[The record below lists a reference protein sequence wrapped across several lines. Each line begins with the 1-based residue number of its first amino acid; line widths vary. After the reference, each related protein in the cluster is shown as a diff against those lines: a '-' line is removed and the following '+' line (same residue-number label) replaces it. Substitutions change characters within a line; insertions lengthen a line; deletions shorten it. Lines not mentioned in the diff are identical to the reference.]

1 MLKKLLLTG
10 SVLCGIITASY
21 AQSGPQ
27 INYLNIWGD
36 SCVLAPSMPPNGIT
50 AMTMVGDH
58 DPNSSIEYHW
68 GDGSSSAGTPTGG
81 QGHFYGTH
89 TYAAAGTYTIAAVLY
104 DGVNPIDTSWQT
116 INAFCSIIS
125 GYAYKR
131 ADNNCDHDAATE
143 PLLSTAFDIE
153 VRKAGVPVD
162 TIVANGHLYKYINSA
177 DLTSVFSLHPIGLPM
192 GMTLAC
198 PSSPHSFKF
207 DTLDYFNFPG
217 FTFAFDCDPTAT
229 GFDLSVTGSGFF
241 RPVANSYI
249 YLYPRNAACLP
260 QNGTV
265 TLQLSPKYSFVSANP
280 APTNVSGNT
289 ISWDV
294 NALSNTDHSLIGLTL
309 NAVGTLTLGDTV
321 QNHVTITPLSGDV
334 DPANNTILM
343 IDSIRASFDP
353 NEKHSSPIG
362 DIAQGELMT
371 YTIHFENLG
380 NDTAF
385 NIHIMDTL
393 SSHLDAGSFKLITS
407 SHPVSHQILGTG
419 NNKTLR
425 FDLAN
430 IQLPDASAPEH
441 NKGFVTYQIAA
452 KTGLALGTVIENT
465 AHIYFDI
472 NPAIVTN
479 TTRNKIPETLS
490 IGKTGSV
497 GSVKLFPNPAHD
509 KLFVAE
515 LKDLRSIRI
524 VNTLG
529 QEMAITTDVSAE
541 FIPVAHL
548 PAGVY
553 FLKAVGKEGLIT
565 QKFIKN

>member
-1 MLKKLLLTG
+1 MFKELLLTG
-10 SVLCGIITASY
+10 SVLCGIVTASS
-21 AQSGPQ
+21 AQGTPQ
-27 INYLNIWGD
+27 ISTFNIWGD
-36 SCVLAPSMPPNGIT
+36 SCVLAPSMSPNSMA
-50 AMTMVGDH
+50 AMTLVS
-58 DPNSSIEYHW
+58 NYNASSSVEYHW
-68 GDGSSSAGTPTGG
+68 GDGSSGTGTSTGS
-81 QGHFYGTH
+81 QGYFYASH
-89 TYAAAGTYTIAAVLY
+89 IYATAGTYTVAAVLY
-104 DGVNPIDTSWQT
+104 DGVTPIDTSWRT
-116 INAFCSIIS
+116 VNAFCSIIS
-125 GYAYKR
+125 GFAYKR

-177 DLTSVFSLHPIGLPM
+177 DLTSVFSLHPINLPM

-217 FTFAFDCDPTAT
+217 FAFAFDCDPTAS

-241 RPVANSYI
+241 RPVANSYM

-321 QNHVTITPLSGDV
+321 QNHVTITPISGDM

-353 NEKHSSPIG
+353 NEKHASPIG

-393 SSHLDAGSFKLITS
+393 SAHLDAGSFRLITS

-419 NNKTLR
+419 SDKTLR

-452 KTGLALGTVIENT
+452 KTGLALGTMIENT

-490 IGKTGSV
+490 IGKTGSM
-497 GSVKLFPNPAHD
+497 GSIKVFPNPAHD
-509 KLFVAE
+509 KLFVAA
-515 LKDLRSIRI
+515 LKDLKAIRI

-529 QEMAITTDVSAE
+529 QEMTIAAEAATE
-541 FIPVAHL
+541 FISIAHL
-548 PAGVY
+548 PTGVY
-553 FLKAVGKEGLIT
+553 FLKAEGKEGSFM